1 MLRTAFVD
9 DCQAAKGFATGDVV
23 RKTDFRGFLPSPY
36 VGRVVYSNPLTGTV
50 QVQWPWGS
58 EQEPATVLIKDTSGD
73 VAAPMALDQ
82 TYSTLEKARFFR
94 DKETDKADAKWRKSL
109 SSVVAAYERHT
120 LPLWRAACK
129 AHYDGLSDIDAFKA
143 VAAGLADVYG
153 ADAVRITV
161 ANLYAASRDIPSRLA
176 LYWKDHGRRYKVTQ
190 QEKDCKKFKCPRCSG
205 WKVKPRAYRQGKKVL
220 QCRDC
225 GFSVSPKDLVWGED
239 DDAAEQAATPVAAR
253 VAAAWLASRG

>member
-1 MLRTAFVD
+1 MLKTAFVD
-9 DCQAAKGFATGDVV
+9 DCQAAKDFATGDIV

-58 EQEPATVLIKDTSGD
+58 EQELATILIKDTSGD
-73 VAAPMALDQ
+73 TMPPESLNQ
-82 TYSTLEKARFFR
+82 SYSTWEWTQH
-94 DKETDKADAKWRKSL
+94 DKSKESVKADEKWRKSL
-109 SSVVAAYERHT
+109 ASVTAAYEKHT

-129 AHYDGLSDIDAFKA
+129 AHHAGMDDISAYKA
-143 VAAGLADVYG
+143 IVAALGDIYG
-153 ADAVRITV
+153 AEAVRVTV
-161 ANLYAASRDIPSRLA
+161 SNLYLAGSVLPARLA
-176 LYWKDHGRRYKVTQ
+176 LYWKDNGRRYKVTQ

-225 GFSVSPKDLVWGED
+225 GFSVSPKDLVWGDE
-239 DDAAEQAATPVAAR
+239 AQPAEASSVAER
-253 VAAAWLASRG
+253 VASAWLDSSR